1 MPRILP
7 VLGGVHVPL
16 AVLDADPH
24 GEGLGLHGDPGLVQH
39 LEGIPCAV
47 ARRQHHRPHR
57 QTVCPLSCPDVQPR
71 QNAIPALQSLQ
82 PVAEAHPRPQ
92 RQQLLPQVLQ
102 GNVQHIRPHMGLG
115 IRQNTLWRTAAH
127 QLL

>member
-39 LEGIPCAV
+39 LEGDGGHPPAMIGLV
-47 ARRQHHRPHR
+47 DGNNFY
-57 QTVCPLSCPDVQPR
+57 VSCERDVNPKL
-71 QNAIPALQSLQ
+71 NGK
-82 PVAEAHPRPQ
+82 PVAVWDALFVLR
-92 RQQLLPQVLQ
+92 LLTDWCAISPM
-102 GNVQHIRPHMGLG
+102 PKCSDK
-115 IRQNTLWRTAAH
+115 
-127 QLL
+127 